1 MTCYLENIR
10 LFVPAL
16 ALLAPS
22 NNVGFVV
29 PNYFQARDVE
39 TAEWFILGAG
49 SRLRLLRG
57 RSLGRYYYATRKL
70 RQHGLDNF

>member
-1 MTCYLENIR
+1 VTCYLENIR

-39 TAEWFILGAG
+39 TADGLFLVLGHA
-49 SRLRLLRG
+49 
-57 RSLGRYYYATRKL
+57 
-70 RQHGLDNF
+70 